1 MEKSFL
7 SHWSVV
13 NVGTDE
19 EPHYILKA
27 NLPVASDGDMI
38 SFFAD
43 GYDPEAEQGYIRLDT
58 WENYDN
64 TTMAGYVLSAGLAY
78 GMKTAIDDHET
89 RITAIEQGGGGGGT
103 PITIDSVLSD
113 TSENPVQN
121 KIITAALNGKAAASH
136 THAGSDITSM
146 VTDANYTRNLGTSYA
161 CYNYNTLKN
170 ALDGKASSTHK
181 HTAAD
186 IESGTIAIARLPVGT
201 TSDKVAAGNHTHSE
215 YLTTDAAANLY
226 LTKTVAGQTYL
237 GKNDTAANSLKLGGY
252 LASDYLTENEAAQ
265 TYQTQSSMSGYLTT
279 QAAMNTYAT
288 LDHDHDEDYAAING
302 NATKDFAVKALSAS
316 TGVFANNDGN
326 QVTLRCV
333 YQGTTYQATLSMQ
346 QNGLTITLPANKTL
360 KVIGNVIATG
370 GITCNAT

>member
-1 MEKSFL
+1 
-7 SHWSVV
+7 
-13 NVGTDE
+13 
-19 EPHYILKA
+19 
-27 NLPVASDGDMI
+27 
-38 SFFAD
+38 
-43 GYDPEAEQGYIRLDT
+43 
-58 WENYDN
+58 
-64 TTMAGYVLSAGLAY
+64 
-78 GMKTAIDDHET
+78 MKTAIDDHET

-201 TSDKVAAGNHTHSE
+201 TSDKVAAGNHTHSD

-226 LTKTVAGQTYL
+226 LTKTVAANLYLTKTVAAQTYL

-252 LASDYLTENEAAQ
+252 LASDYLTKTVAA
-265 TYQTQSSMSGYLTT
+265 
-279 QAAMNTYAT
+279 
-288 LDHDHDEDYAAING
+288 
-302 NATKDFAVKALSAS
+302 
-316 TGVFANNDGN
+316 
-326 QVTLRCV
+326 
-333 YQGTTYQATLSMQ
+333 
-346 QNGLTITLPANKTL
+346 
-360 KVIGNVIATG
+360 
-370 GITCNAT
+370 